1 MASNLLAESS
11 ESFWQRIASY
21 ELKKPNI
28 VTLAVISDPH
38 VFTGK
43 SQNESPSWI
52 GMEDDQSNPTVNPFT
67 GVKQL
72 IEDDGLSAD
81 LLFCGGDLG
90 DKAVPQAQQ
99 YAWEQIN
106 QIGALLKV
114 EQLLG
119 AAGNHDV
126 DSRFVHNNHDAK
138 GQILALRPK
147 YPTNN
152 EQEWLEYWAQNYT
165 TLNIRGIRFTL
176 VNSSAFHGY
185 QADGSSPEYLN
196 GRITERTLDA
206 LKAELE
212 QQGTQP
218 VNLMLCHHHPAKN
231 DIVPIT
237 DYSHM
242 INGDRLLNMLDKVD
256 VGPWLILHGHK
267 HIPRV
272 FYAPGGNSSP
282 TIFSAGSF
290 AAKQYP
296 EIQDIAR
303 CEFYLLDLVV
313 PDSMGFGA
321 VKGKIRVWQ
330 WSYGNGWIRGKQG
343 NGMGYEAAFGSRVDI
358 DELSR
363 ETAEKLVK
371 KHAGQRLKWA
381 DVVSLEPK
389 IDYLIPSDAKTFERR
404 LTERHDIQ
412 CLRDD
417 TGALSEVQ
425 VPS

>member
-1 MASNLLAESS
+1 
-11 ESFWQRIASY
+11 
-21 ELKKPNI
+21 
-28 VTLAVISDPH
+28 
-38 VFTGK
+38 
-43 SQNESPSWI
+43 
-52 GMEDDQSNPTVNPFT
+52 MEDDQSNPTVNPFA

-72 IEDDGLSAD
+72 IEEQELSAD
-81 LLFCGGDLG
+81 LLFCGGDMG

-106 QIGALLKV
+106 QIGTLLKV
-114 EQLLG
+114 DELLG

-126 DSRFVHNNHDAK
+126 DSRFVHNDHDAK
-138 GQILALRPK
+138 GQILALRPMFPVNK
-147 YPTNN
+147 
-152 EQEWLEYWAQNYT
+152 EQNWLEYWAQNYT
-165 TLNIRGIRFTL
+165 MLEVHGIRFTL

-185 QADGSSPEYLN
+185 QANGKEPEYLN
-196 GRITERTLDA
+196 GRITERTLESLRADLEKQDA
-206 LKAELE
+206 H
-212 QQGTQP
+212 P

-231 DIVPIT
+231 DIVSIN

-242 INGDRLLNMLDKVD
+242 TNGDRLLNMLDQVD

-313 PDSMGFGA
+313 PETMGFGA
-321 VKGKIRVWQ
+321 VKGKVRVWQ

-363 ETAEKLVK
+363 ETASKLSSTY
-371 KHAGQRLKWA
+371 AGQRLKWE
-381 DVVSLEPK
+381 DVVGLQPK
-389 IDYLIPSDAKTFERR
+389 IEYLIPADAKRFVRR
-404 LTERHDIQ
+404 LSERHSIH
-412 CLRDD
+412 CLHDD
-417 TGALSEVQ
+417 AGALSEVQ